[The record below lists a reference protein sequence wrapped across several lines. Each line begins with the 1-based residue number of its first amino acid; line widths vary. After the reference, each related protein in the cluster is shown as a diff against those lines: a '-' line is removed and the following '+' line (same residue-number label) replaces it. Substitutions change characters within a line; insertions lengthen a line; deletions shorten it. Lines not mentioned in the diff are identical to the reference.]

1 MFNGNY
7 GLGYGFN
14 PQATNP
20 YQVQQFNAFKPDFG
34 IKQEIT
40 RVNGENG
47 AKAFYLPPNSS
58 VLLLDESQP
67 IIWLKMT
74 DGAGYPTI
82 KAYNIIPIETQ
93 TQTDVIGLEARIK
106 RLENYINE
114 QSNNANVKQKSKN
127 NEQLVSKCGND

>member
-1 MFNGNY
+1 MY
-7 GLGYGFN
+7 GGYQ
-14 PQATNP
+14 PQPPQMLNP
-20 YQVQQFNAFKPDFG
+20 YQTRFNALQNDF
-34 IKQEIT
+34 QQRYEIVK
-40 RVNGENG
+40 VNGENG
-47 AKAFYLPPNSS
+47 ARAFNLPPNSS
-58 VLLLDESQP
+58 ILLLDETQP
-67 IIWLKMT
+67 IVWLKMT

-82 KAYNIIPIETQ
+82 KAYNIIPVETQ